1 MLLKIVFSDY
11 YEFVYLA
18 KTVIYQFKCFRSL
31 NNDMNQLSNNHL
43 LLRTVVYY
51 SLMQQMVQKGWWQK
65 CKTSKTQTKLVSM
78 DVKAINSHIEG
89 EKMCKSRN

>member
-18 KTVIYQFKCFRSL
+18 KAVIYQFKCFRSL

-43 LLRTVVYY
+43 LLRTVVY
-51 SLMQQMVQKGWWQK
+51 
-65 CKTSKTQTKLVSM
+65 
-78 DVKAINSHIEG
+78 
-89 EKMCKSRN
+89 